1 MNNTKPPR
9 DLCPLRLYLLQY
21 NADTLTVSFFAANH
35 SKRAKLRDRV
45 YTNRLYRKLSR
56 EIGLSLSRA
65 LSLSIGMTSFVYSQ
79 IISNNYNEY
88 KILNEQY

>member
-9 DLCPLRLYLLQY
+9 DLCPLLLYLLQY
-21 NADTLTVSFFAANH
+21 NADTLTVSFLAANH

-56 EIGLSLSRA
+56 EMGLSLSR
-65 LSLSIGMTSFVYSQ
+65 SLSIGMTSFVYSQ
-79 IISNNYNEY
+79 IISDNYNEY
-88 KILNEQY
+88 KILNEH